1 MCKMKMMIIK
11 KKPDKEN
18 INSLIKEYVQM
29 MFDLYNSIDNSLTI
43 NNKVINLRNE
53 EIKKVSIDYDFE
65 YYFNFFSA
73 ISDYRERLK
82 QKISQSSL
90 DFLLLE
96 LKIDDFTVESR
107 IKNINS
113 IFSKIYQY
121 INIKKE
127 HGSVAINKCIN
138 DLFGLRIIVP
148 LTSIEELHK
157 TVVQLAEKNKWHC
170 RITNASKSEYKAI
183 HMYLLKDN
191 YSLPWEVQF
200 WLTKDDGHN
209 RESHAKY
216 KQAYTSWEF
225 SYNAKDLYK
234 VIKR

>member
-113 IFSKIYQY
+113 IFSKI
-121 INIKKE
+121 
-127 HGSVAINKCIN
+127 
-138 DLFGLRIIVP
+138 
-148 LTSIEELHK
+148 
-157 TVVQLAEKNKWHC
+157 
-170 RITNASKSEYKAI
+170 
-183 HMYLLKDN
+183 
-191 YSLPWEVQF
+191 
-200 WLTKDDGHN
+200 
-209 RESHAKY
+209 
-216 KQAYTSWEF
+216 
-225 SYNAKDLYK
+225 
-234 VIKR
+234 